1 MKPDNSLNKPDPMA
15 EDSLELSFEHQQVL
29 TEILED
35 YSNNPSNSNKYR
47 YQLFAQIDEYL
58 NVYTT
63 NKIIEE
69 LEAAGVPDYFYWNKD
84 GRNITVGE
92 RIAELKALNHRKENK

>member
-15 EDSLELSFEHQQVL
+15 EELLKLPLGKNKPLCWDMDVL
-29 TEILED
+29 VAFI
-35 YSNNPSNSNKYR
+35 N
-47 YQLFAQIDEYL
+47 A
-58 NVYTT
+58 YTT

-69 LEAAGVPDYFYWNKD
+69 LEQALSNYERTDFESGGSDLHQHYL
-84 GRNITVGE
+84 RN

>member
-1 MKPDNSLNKPDPMA
+1 MKLDNSLNKPDPMA
-15 EDSLELSFEHQQVL
+15 EDSYQ
-29 TEILED
+29 ILVGLVDDVRMAER
-35 YSNNPSNSNKYR
+35 R
-47 YQLFAQIDEYL
+47 YQDIDPIINAAEAAI
-58 NVYTT
+58 NAYTT

>member
-15 EDSLELSFEHQQVL
+15 EELLKLPLGKNKPLCWDMDVL
-29 TEILED
+29 VAFI
-35 YSNNPSNSNKYR
+35 N
-47 YQLFAQIDEYL
+47 A
-58 NVYTT
+58 YTT

-69 LEAAGVPDYFYWNKD
+69 LEAAGVPDFFYWNKD